1 MSANRAI
8 FNLLHNEWEV
18 KVLKW
23 GYNNDITGKCKIH
36 WKTQII
42 LALKNA
48 PSYI

>member
-1 MSANRAI
+1 MRSKG
-8 FNLLHNEWEV
+8 FEV
-18 KVLKW
+18 
-23 GYNNDITGKCKIH
+23 GIHNDITGKCKIH